1 MFWKCHLINEIEV
14 KVLNDILKSVKVI
27 KEIGN
32 TEIPVTA
39 IVFDSRKV
47 ELGCLFV
54 AVKGTLSDGHDF
66 IDMAVEKGAKAI
78 ICENIPIKKSKDVV
92 FVQVKNSSKVLGIVA
107 SAYYENPSSKLKLVG
122 VTGTNGKTTTVTLL
136 YNLVR
141 KLGYKVGL
149 LSTIRNYIDD
159 QIIDATHTTPDAV
172 QLNKLIKQMVDHGC
186 EYCFMEVSSHAID
199 QERIAGLYFTGGLFT
214 NITHDHLDYHKTFA
228 EYIKAKKKF
237 FDDLKPESFALIN
250 TDDKNGY
257 VMVQNT
263 KAKVLNYAVRS
274 GAEYKAKIIESH
286 FEGSMLSI
294 DNIDVWTYFVGRFNV
309 YNILSVY
316 ACALL
321 LGFEKDQVLTALSE
335 MKPAEGRF
343 ETLRSQNGITAIVDY
358 AHTPDALLNVLNA
371 INQIK
376 NDDQELITVVGAGGD
391 RDKTKRPVMAKIA
404 SMESDK
410 VILTSDNPRSE
421 DPNTIIEEMKLGVNS
436 ENNKK
441 VLSIVDR
448 KEGIRTACLLAK
460 KGDVILIAGKG
471 HETYQEV
478 QGIKHHFDDREV
490 LKQIFNELFN

>member
-1 MFWKCHLINEIEV
+1 M
-14 KVLNDILKSVKVI
+14 KVLSDILKSVKATQI
-27 KEIGN
+27 IGN
-32 TEIPVTA
+32 AEIAITA

-47 ELGCLFV
+47 ESGCLFV

-66 IDMAVEKGAKAI
+66 IEIATQKGAKAI
-78 ICENIPIKKSKDVV
+78 ICENLPGKQNNDVV
-92 FVQVKNSSKVLGIVA
+92 FIQVENSSKALGQLA
-107 SAYYENPSSKLKLVG
+107 SAYYEHPSSKLKLIG

-136 YNLVR
+136 YNMIR

-149 LSTIRNYIDD
+149 LSTVRNYIDD

-172 QLNKLIKQMVDHGC
+172 QMNRLMKQMVDYGC
-186 EYCFMEVSSHAID
+186 EYCFIEVSSHAID
-199 QERIAGLYFTGGLFT
+199 QERIAGLDFAGGIFT
-214 NITHDHLDYHKTFA
+214 NITHDHLDYHKTFT

-250 TDDKNGY
+250 TDDKNGS

-263 KAKVLNYAVRS
+263 KAKVKNYAVRS
-274 GAEYKAKIIESH
+274 GADFKAKVIESH

-294 DNIDVWTYFVGRFNV
+294 DNIDVWTYFVGRFNA
-309 YNILSVY
+309 YNVLSVY
-316 ACALL
+316 ACAIL
-321 LGFEKDQVLTALSE
+321 LGFEKDEVLTVLSE
-335 MKPAEGRF
+335 MKPVEGRF

-371 INQIK
+371 INQIR

-391 RDKTKRPVMAKIA
+391 RDKTKRPEMAKIA
-404 SMESDK
+404 TMESDK

-421 DPNTIIEEMKLGVNS
+421 DPNAILEDMKIGVNP
-436 ENNKK
+436 ENSKK

-460 KGDVILIAGKG
+460 KGDIILIAGKG

-478 QGIKHHFDDREV
+478 KGVKHHFDDREV
-490 LKQIFNELFN
+490 LKQIFNELYN